1 MGALLLSCA
10 LVRRPYRRSG
20 RRRTPPRVDRRADRP
35 TSERAYP
42 VAVPSLVSSPFH
54 PHPQAR
60 AELGRAELAAVCP
73 AG

>member
-1 MGALLLSCA
+1 MGGQQRERATCPGNQTCTLSLPTA
-10 LVRRPYRRSG
+10 Y
-20 RRRTPPRVDRRADRP
+20 RRADRP

-60 AELGRAELAAVCP
+60 AELGRAELAAVCL